1 MAVSY
6 KKLFKLLIDK
16 DMKKKD
22 FCELTG
28 VSPSTLRKL
37 NHGENV
43 QMDILESIC
52 LKLPCELT
60 DIVEILP
67 DPEASSKNCNE
78 ECV

>member
-16 DMKKKD
+16 EMKKKD

-52 LKLPCELT
+52 LKMNCDLT

-67 DPEASSKNCNE
+67 DPDQSPKNGTDE
-78 ECV
+78 SV

>member
-28 VSPSTLRKL
+28 VRPSTLRKL

-67 DPEASSKNCNE
+67 DPKQNLKNETE
-78 ECV
+78 ESL

>member
-60 DIVEILP
+60 YIVEILP
-67 DPEASSKNCNE
+67 DPKQNLKNETE
-78 ECV
+78 ESL